1 MLINKAM
8 LAGALEVCR
17 TDKEFPILNT
27 VLIDTDGT
35 ICAMNKMVLYAAEPV
50 LKSVS
55 ERVPLPAKD
64 MLRDRIVLS
73 SEMAT
78 ELLKMIPT
86 DKVFKGLLEHASVDF
101 ADSTGSELN
110 IVIKD
115 GQHTKSVKMHALNV
129 QWPDWKKVFVET
141 KKHVSAAQNF
151 VYNRKRLEASVA
163 AVRASCNYQGDFA
176 AIFSEYSCVNGGN
189 RMLWK
194 CVNELTGQT
203 VVIVSNLAEIQQVN
217 NVVGTWEKSL
227 YQNKLKLVRKSHI

>member
-50 LKSVS
+50 LESVS
-55 ERVPLPAKD
+55 ERVPLPAKGK
-64 MLRDRIVLS
+64 LRDRIVLS

-101 ADSTGSELN
+101 VDETGSELN

-115 GQHTKSVKMHALNV
+115 GQHTKTVKMHSLNM
-129 QWPDWKKVFVET
+129 QWGEWKKVFIET
-141 KKHVSAAQNF
+141 KKHISSVQNF

-163 AVRASCNYQGDFA
+163 AIRASCNYQGDFA
-176 AIFSEYSCVNGGN
+176 AIFSEYCTLG

-194 CVNELTGQT
+194 CVNELTGQS

-217 NVVGTWEKSL
+217 NVVGAWEKSL
-227 YQNKLKLVRKSHI
+227 YQSKLVLNRKIRI